1 MRDYL
6 TAEEE
11 KVLRLTIG
19 YTGPVVGI
27 TKSEMLKLMDDL
39 YYYYIKQSTKEG
51 TLSKLEE
58 MRYE

>member
-19 YTGPVVGI
+19 YTGPLVGI
-27 TKSEMLKLMDDL
+27 TKTEMLKLMDDL
-39 YYYYIKQSTKEG
+39 YYYYIAETSKEG
-51 TLSKLEE
+51 ALWKLKE